1 MSLFGFNC
9 YLGGGCVVGWVDQ
22 IEIRL
27 ISVHLELE
35 LDFSEQVRS
44 KEQVDKSIEK

>member
-1 MSLFGFNC
+1 MFLSGLNC
-9 YLGGGCVVGWVDQ
+9 YLSGWCVVGWADH
-22 IEIRL
+22 IGIGL
-27 ISVHLELE
+27 ISVHLGFE

>member
-1 MSLFGFNC
+1 MSLLGLNC
-9 YLGGGCVVGWVDQ
+9 YPGGGCVVGWADQ
-22 IEIRL
+22 IGIGL